1 MSESVKNILVIARDD
16 KVEALRMA
24 TGLTLL
30 DDAVR
35 VAVIGDLDEGAEE
48 VQLQLEALEFADVPI
63 QCLDPV
69 SGGYHALADMM
80 TESNAVLVV

>member
-1 MSESVKNILVIARDD
+1 MSEALKRILVVARDD

-35 VAVIGDLDEGAEE
+35 VAVIGDLDESAAD
-48 VQLQLEALEFADVPI
+48 VQLQLESLDFAEVPVER
-63 QCLDPV
+63 LD
-69 SGGYHALADMM
+69 GEWAGALAMMM
-80 TESNAVLVV
+80 TQSDTVFVV

>member
-1 MSESVKNILVIARDD
+1 MSESAKNILVIARDD
-16 KVEALRMA
+16 KPEALRMA

-30 DDAVR
+30 DDIVR
-35 VAVIGDLDEGAEE
+35 VAVIGDLDESAEE

-63 QCLDPV
+63 RRLDPV
-69 SGGYHALADMM
+69 NGDCQALADLM